1 MLLKKKEN
9 FFYEYVYCLFIH
21 NDAFWYFLS
30 GNIENVCFSLYICL
44 YPLNLVSGKATIQAR
59 TIILEVARVLS
70 AHKWRFA
77 INVNFNGSTDSFFF
91 QVMNNAIKNKGF
103 VLLLLFCPQQN
114 QDSFGYWNLRSVEVN
129 LSSQLLILSIHK
141 SVCWCFPVNVNCVYI
156 LK

>member
-9 FFYEYVYCLFIH
+9 FFMNMYIAFLFTLMPFDTFQVAIQK
-21 NDAFWYFLS
+21 
-30 GNIENVCFSLYICL
+30 VRFSLYIL
-44 YPLNLVSGKATIQAR
+44 QPLNLVSGKATIQAR

-103 VLLLLFCPQQN
+103 VLLLLFCPQRN
-114 QDSFGYWNLRSVEVN
+114 QASFGYWNLHSVKVN
-129 LSSQLLILSIHK
+129 LSSQLLILSIPFRCK
-141 SVCWCFPVNVNCVYI
+141 SVC
-156 LK
+156 